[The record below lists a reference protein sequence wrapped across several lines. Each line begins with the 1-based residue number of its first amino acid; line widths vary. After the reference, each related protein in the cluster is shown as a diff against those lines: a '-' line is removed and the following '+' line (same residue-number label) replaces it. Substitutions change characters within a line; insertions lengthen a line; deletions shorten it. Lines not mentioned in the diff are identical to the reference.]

1 MLKFRS
7 PHIKAELF
15 RKTMSSEV
23 TRKRLQSTGE
33 GAGSEKSQISLFR
46 FARQSALLNSRETSG
61 GSAAAH
67 YAELG
72 VKARRGRG
80 GGGKKRDGTTARPPS
95 CLRPRS
101 ARAPFSVTHASPSPL
116 PRPGLCIARRR
127 SGAGAAA
134 FFAGLWSRGL

>member
-7 PHIKAELF
+7 RHIKAEIF
-15 RKTMSSEV
+15 RKTKSSEV
-23 TRKRLQSTGE
+23 TRKRLQSPGE
-33 GAGSEKSQISLFR
+33 GAGSEKSQLSLFR
-46 FARQSALLNSRETSG
+46 FAGLSALLNSRETSG

-67 YAELG
+67 YAVLR

-80 GGGKKRDGTTARPPS
+80 GGGERDGTTARPPS

-101 ARAPFSVTHASPSPL
+101 ARAPFSVTHASPSPP

-134 FFAGLWSRGL
+134 FFARLRSRGL